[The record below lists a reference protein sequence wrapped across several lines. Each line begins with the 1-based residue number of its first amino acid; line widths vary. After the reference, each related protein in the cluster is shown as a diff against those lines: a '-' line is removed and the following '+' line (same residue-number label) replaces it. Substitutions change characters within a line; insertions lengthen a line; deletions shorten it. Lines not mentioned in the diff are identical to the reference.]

1 MGDDFTDDDFAD
13 DNFFDQDEFFDESEL
28 FDDDE
33 LDQFHTQH
41 SLYDRW
47 RPAIAAFAV
56 LLTVVAI
63 VIDTKVRCSNTEGA
77 STAITGHRDYLW
89 LWLGSLCNTKS

>member
-1 MGDDFTDDDFAD
+1 MLWVRKRSNSTGAEINMGDDFTDDNFAD

-33 LDQFHTQH
+33 LDQLHTQH

-63 VIDTKVRCSNTEGA
+63 SVVAN
-77 STAITGHRDYLW
+77 
-89 LWLGSLCNTKS
+89 